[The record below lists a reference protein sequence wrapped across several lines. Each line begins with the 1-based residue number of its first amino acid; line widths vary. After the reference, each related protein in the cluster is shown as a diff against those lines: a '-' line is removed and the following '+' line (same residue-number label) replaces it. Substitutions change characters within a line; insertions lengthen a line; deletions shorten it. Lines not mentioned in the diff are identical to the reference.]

1 MSFEEAS
8 NYAKSINA
16 SYFELSAES
25 GRNCEAVYRQI
36 VEQIID
42 AKYAYWKNMKDNIK
56 AFLWHDTK
64 QLMAFALVYIVLSFI
79 CSFYYALL
87 YFLIWKLTP
96 LKSLYDYCDQNLP
109 AYVLIQFFGAL
120 IITILMVLPVI
131 LVKKRNQVFI
141 FSGIMILLMLAC
153 AGLLI
158 YFDKQV

>member
-8 NYAKSINA
+8 TYAKSINA

-64 QLMAFALVYIVLSFI
+64 QLMAYASVYIVLSFI
-79 CSFYYALL
+79 CSFYYALF
-87 YFLIWKLTP
+87 YFLIWKLY
-96 LKSLYDYCDQNLP
+96 LESLYDYCDQNAP
-109 AYVLIQFFGAL
+109 AYVLIQFFGAVL
-120 IITILMVLPVI
+120 IIILLILPVMV
-131 LVKKRNQVFI
+131 VKKRNLVFI
-141 FSGIMILLMLAC
+141 FSGILILLTLVC